1 MKNTSV
7 LGVPLSMVKRESF
20 PEMIADAIRG
30 RRRLAIVAINA
41 RKIVR
46 AVREPEMRRLLM
58 GFDVFLADGSSVVR
72 AADYEVERIAG
83 IDLMEDICRC
93 SGRIGAKIF
102 FYGASEESNEG
113 ARRRLKELYP
123 DIQIAGYCN
132 GYEDA
137 DVLDKINKSGA
148 NVVFVAKGTPLQE
161 QWIMDNGE
169 KTCASVL
176 MGVGGSFDVFAGKVR
191 RAPEAIQRC
200 GFEWLY
206 RMILE
211 PKRFRQIPELVEF
224 RRLVKREKKQQM
236 QKINGGAICKAK
248 KLQ

>member
-7 LGVPLSMVKRESF
+7 LGVPLSMVKRDSF
-20 PEMIADAIRG
+20 PEKIADAIRG

-113 ARRRLKELYP
+113 ARRELKKRYP
-123 DIQIAGYCN
+123 DMLIAGYCN

-137 DVLDKINKSGA
+137 DVLEKINKSGA
-148 NVVFVAKGTPLQE
+148 DIVFIAKGTPLQE
-161 QWIMDNGE
+161 RWIISNGG
-169 KTCASVL
+169 KTGASVL
-176 MGVGGSFDVFAGKVR
+176 MGVGGSFDVFSGKVR
-191 RAPEAIQRC
+191 RAPDFIQKA
-200 GFEWLY
+200 GLEWLY

-224 RRLVKREKKQQM
+224 RRLVKREKRQQM
-236 QKINGGAICKAK
+236 LRIDGGRICKVK
-248 KLQ
+248 KLP

>member
-113 ARRRLKELYP
+113 ARRELKKRYP
-123 DIQIAGYCN
+123 DMLIAGYCN

-137 DVLDKINKSGA
+137 DVLEKINKSGA
-148 NVVFVAKGTPLQE
+148 DIVFIAKGTPLQE
-161 QWIMDNGE
+161 RWIISNSG
-169 KTCASVL
+169 KTGASVL
-176 MGVGGSFDVFAGKVR
+176 MGVGGSFDVFSGKVR
-191 RAPEAIQRC
+191 RAPDFIQKA
-200 GFEWLY
+200 GLEWLY

-211 PKRFRQIPELVEF
+211 PKRFRQIPELAEF

-236 QKINGGAICKAK
+236 LRIDGGRICKVK
-248 KLQ
+248 KLP

>member
-113 ARRRLKELYP
+113 ARRELKKRYP
-123 DIQIAGYCN
+123 DMLIAGYCN

-137 DVLDKINKSGA
+137 DVLEKINKSGA
-148 NVVFVAKGTPLQE
+148 DIVFIAKGTPLQE
-161 QWIMDNGE
+161 RWIISNGG
-169 KTCASVL
+169 KTGASVL
-176 MGVGGSFDVFAGKVR
+176 MGVGGSFDVFSGKVR
-191 RAPEAIQRC
+191 RAPDFIQRA
-200 GFEWLY
+200 GLEWLY

-224 RRLVKREKKQQM
+224 RRLVKREKRQQM
-236 QKINGGAICKAK
+236 LRIDGGRICKVK
-248 KLQ
+248 KLP

>member
-83 IDLMEDICRC
+83 VDLMEDICRC

-113 ARRRLKELYP
+113 ARRELKKRYP
-123 DIQIAGYCN
+123 DMLIAGYCN

-137 DVLDKINKSGA
+137 DVLEKINKSGA
-148 NVVFVAKGTPLQE
+148 DIVFIAKGTPLQE
-161 QWIMDNGE
+161 RWIISNGG
-169 KTCASVL
+169 KTGASVL
-176 MGVGGSFDVFAGKVR
+176 MGVGGSFDVFSGKVR
-191 RAPEAIQRC
+191 RAPDFIQKA
-200 GFEWLY
+200 GLEWLY

-211 PKRFRQIPELVEF
+211 PKRFRQIPELAEF

-236 QKINGGAICKAK
+236 LRIDGGRICKVK
-248 KLQ
+248 KLP

>member
-7 LGVPLSMVKRESF
+7 LGVPLSMVKRDSF

-113 ARRRLKELYP
+113 ARRELKKRYP
-123 DIQIAGYCN
+123 DMLIAGYCN

-137 DVLDKINKSGA
+137 DVLEKINKSGA
-148 NVVFVAKGTPLQE
+148 DIVFIAKGTPLQE
-161 QWIMDNGE
+161 RWIISNGG
-169 KTCASVL
+169 KTGASVL
-176 MGVGGSFDVFAGKVR
+176 MGVGGSFDVFSGKVR
-191 RAPEAIQRC
+191 RAPDFIQRA
-200 GFEWLY
+200 GLEWLY

-224 RRLVKREKKQQM
+224 RRLVKREKRQQM
-236 QKINGGAICKAK
+236 LRIDGGRICKVK
-248 KLQ
+248 KLP

>member
-30 RRRLAIVAINA
+30 RRRLSIVAINA

-83 IDLMEDICRC
+83 VDLMEDICRC

-113 ARRRLKELYP
+113 ARRELKKRYP
-123 DIQIAGYCN
+123 DMLIAGYCN

-137 DVLDKINKSGA
+137 DVLEKINKSGA
-148 NVVFVAKGTPLQE
+148 DIVFIAKGTPLQE
-161 QWIMDNGE
+161 RWIISNGG
-169 KTCASVL
+169 KTGASVL
-176 MGVGGSFDVFAGKVR
+176 MGVGGSFDVFSGKVR
-191 RAPEAIQRC
+191 RAPDFIQKA
-200 GFEWLY
+200 GLEWLY

-211 PKRFRQIPELVEF
+211 PKRFRQIPELAEF

-236 QKINGGAICKAK
+236 LRIDGGRICKVK
-248 KLQ
+248 KLP

>member
-30 RRRLAIVAINA
+30 RRRLSIVAINA
-41 RKIVR
+41 SKIVR

-83 IDLMEDICRC
+83 VDLMEDICRC

-113 ARRRLKELYP
+113 ARRELKKRYP
-123 DIQIAGYCN
+123 DMLIAGYCN

-137 DVLDKINKSGA
+137 DVLEKINKSGA
-148 NVVFVAKGTPLQE
+148 DIVFIAKGTPLQE
-161 QWIMDNGE
+161 RWIISNGG
-169 KTCASVL
+169 KTGASVL
-176 MGVGGSFDVFAGKVR
+176 MGVGGSFDVFSGKVR
-191 RAPEAIQRC
+191 RAPDFIQKA
-200 GFEWLY
+200 GLEWLY

-211 PKRFRQIPELVEF
+211 PKRFRQIPELAEF

-236 QKINGGAICKAK
+236 LRIDGGRICKVK
-248 KLQ
+248 KLP